1 MAVLKKKYKIWETEY
16 YFIEAVLENIWWEN
30 IINKSFEKK
39 LKLIVEQIIKNNKV
53 IEFKNK
59 FSISILFTG
68 DKKINQLNKKFRKI
82 NSPTNVLSFPSMPID
97 INTNNFLDLDY
108 NSSIFLGDI
117 VISSDTLIKEANNE
131 KKIDE
136 DHLIHLFIHGVLH
149 LLGYDHETSYD
160 AKIMETLEIKIL
172 KCLNINNPYKKII

>member
-1 MAVLKKKYKIWETEY
+1 MAVLKKIYKIWETEY

-39 LKLIVEQIIKNNKV
+39 IKLIVEQIIKNNKV
-53 IEFKNK
+53 LGFKNK

-97 INTNNFLDLDY
+97 INTNNFLDSDC

-131 KKIDE
+131 KKIEE

-172 KCLNINNPYKKII
+172 KCLNINNPYKEII